1 MDGLAKVVEV
11 SLLVLKVLAVV
22 VCLIA
27 LTVAG
32 WLVEREIN
40 WRFWYKDKIERTLNN
55 QEAGH
60 GQQPISPDKA
70 GQHP

>member
-32 WLVEREIN
+32 WLAEREIN
-40 WRFWYKDKIERTLNN
+40 WRLGYEQKAEKLINED
-55 QEAGH
+55 G
-60 GQQPISPDKA
+60 GQTSD
-70 GQHP
+70 